1 MTLAPI
7 LARDIWTDP
16 FESIQRDLDRL
27 IAPRPDRARTRNGLP
42 EMTCDITETESS
54 YEIEADLPGFERDQ
68 IAVTLESGVLGISA
82 EREESDRKGRPRVR
96 ERTYTS
102 VERRFMLPGVS
113 DASAVDAHLK
123 DGVLRITVA
132 KSHENK
138 AHRIRVR

>member
-54 YEIEADLPGFERDQ
+54 YEIEADLPGFERDERLRRGA
-68 IAVTLESGVLGISA
+68 IAVPIFLVARADSFQV
-82 EREESDRKGRPRVR
+82 DRKRRV
-96 ERTYTS
+96 
-102 VERRFMLPGVS
+102 P
-113 DASAVDAHLK
+113 
-123 DGVLRITVA
+123 VA
-132 KSHENK
+132 Q
-138 AHRIRVR
+138 VR